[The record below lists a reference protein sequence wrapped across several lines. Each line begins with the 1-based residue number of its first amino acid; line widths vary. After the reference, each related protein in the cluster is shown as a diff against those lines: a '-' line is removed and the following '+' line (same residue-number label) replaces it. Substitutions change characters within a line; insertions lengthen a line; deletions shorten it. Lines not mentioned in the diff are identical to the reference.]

1 MRKKIAILWIICLSI
16 LFMSCTNT
24 KEDVKEINISLAAS
38 LLEPINTIIEE
49 YEKENN
55 IKINV
60 NSGGSGTL
68 KKQISEGAEIGMFF
82 SANEKYVD
90 DLIEEGL
97 VSEDKKSNPVSNTL
111 VLIKNKNVN
120 DELKEISDL
129 VNLNKKIAIGEINTV
144 PAGEYTKEALTN
156 MNLWNSIESNVIYC
170 KDVNA
175 VKTYVERG
183 EVDYGF
189 IYKSDSIDL
198 KESEIIVEV
207 PEEYHKKIVYSLAP
221 INGYEY
227 SDECNKFIDFLNST
241 KGKEILKEYGFI
253 VKEQNYDN

>member
-1 MRKKIAILWIICLSI
+1 MRKKIAILWMICLSI

-24 KEDVKEINISLAAS
+24 KEDIKEINISVAAS
-38 LLEPINTIIEE
+38 LLDPVNKIIEE
-49 YEKENN
+49 YQKENN

-68 KKQISEGAEIGMFF
+68 KKQISEGAEIGVFF

-90 DLIEEGL
+90 DLIKEGL

-111 VLIKNKNVN
+111 VLIKNKSVN
-120 DELKEISDL
+120 DDINEISDL
-129 VNLNKKIAIGEINTV
+129 ANLNKKIAIGEVSTV
-144 PAGEYTKEALTN
+144 PVGEYAKEALTN
-156 MNLWNSIESNVIYC
+156 MNLWNSVESNAIYC
-170 KDVNA
+170 KDVSA

-198 KESEIIVEV
+198 KDSEILAEV
-207 PEEYHKKIVYSLAP
+207 PEEYHRNIVYSLAP
-221 INGYEY
+221 INDYKY
-227 SDECNKFIDFLNST
+227 SDECNKFINFINST
-241 KGKEILKEYGFI
+241 KGKEILEEYGFI
-253 VKEQNYDN
+253 VKE

>member
-1 MRKKIAILWIICLSI
+1 MRKKIAILWMICLSI

-24 KEDVKEINISLAAS
+24 KEEVKEINISVAAS
-38 LLEPINTIIEE
+38 LVDPINSIIEE
-49 YEKENN
+49 YQKENN

-68 KKQISEGAEIGMFF
+68 KKQISEGAEIGIFF
-82 SANEKYVD
+82 SASEKYVD
-90 DLIEEGL
+90 DLIKEGL
-97 VSEDKKSNPVSNTL
+97 VSSDKKINPIGNTL
-111 VLIKNKNVN
+111 VLIKNKSVN
-120 DELKEISDL
+120 DEFSEISDL
-129 VNLNKKIAIGEINTV
+129 VNLNKKIAIGEVSTV
-144 PAGEYTKEALTN
+144 PAGEYAKEALTN
-156 MNLWNSIESNVIYC
+156 MNLWDSIESNTIYC
-170 KDVNA
+170 KDVKA

-198 KESEIIVEV
+198 KDSKIIAEV

-227 SDECNKFIDFLNST
+227 SNECNKFIEFINSD
-241 KGKEILKEYGFI
+241 KGKEILEEYGFI
-253 VKEQNYDN
+253 VKS

>member
-1 MRKKIAILWIICLSI
+1 MRKKIAILWMISLSI

-24 KEDVKEINISLAAS
+24 KEEIKEINISVAAS
-38 LLEPINTIIEE
+38 LLDPINSIKEE

-68 KKQISEGAEIGMFF
+68 KKQISEGAEIGVFF
-82 SANEKYVD
+82 SANEKYINE
-90 DLIEEGL
+90 LIEEGL
-97 VSEDKKSNPVSNTL
+97 VLEEKKSNPVSNTL
-111 VLIKNKNVN
+111 VLIKNKSVN
-120 DELKEISDL
+120 DELNELSDL
-129 VNLNKKIAIGEINTV
+129 ASLNKKIAIGEVNTV

-156 MNLWNSIESNVIYC
+156 MNLWNSVESNIIYC
-170 KDVNA
+170 KDVTA

-198 KESEIIVEV
+198 KDSEIIAEV
-207 PEEYHKKIVYSLAP
+207 PEEYHRNIVYSLAP
-221 INGYEY
+221 INEYKYSYE
-227 SDECNKFIDFLNST
+227 CGKFIDFINSV
-241 KGKEILKEYGFI
+241 KGKEILEEYGFI
-253 VKEQNYDN
+253 VKE